1 MRVGVDEVILAA
13 VTSLAM
19 TSLFV
24 AELGLIDLVHVSESL
39 GKDTSATTFLEAP
52 AGEGDEQS
60 SLFGRSGLLGSSGGA
75 SDPANQTNEIDQI
88 DQIDQTDHP
97 PRPARLVHLVG

>member
-1 MRVGVDEVILAA
+1 VRVGVDEVILAA

-52 AGEGDEQS
+52 AGEEDEQS
-60 SLFGRSGLLGSSGGA
+60 SLFGLSGLFGSSGGA

-88 DQIDQTDHP
+88 DQTDHP